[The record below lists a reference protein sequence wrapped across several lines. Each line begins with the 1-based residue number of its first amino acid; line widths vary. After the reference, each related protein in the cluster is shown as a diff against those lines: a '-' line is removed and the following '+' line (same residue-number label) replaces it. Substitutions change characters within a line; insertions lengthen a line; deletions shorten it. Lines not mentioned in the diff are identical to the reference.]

1 MEVAFSLEG
10 VFVFVVVFLLFVRL
24 LAGAVGFG
32 FYGFGSF
39 GVFGVY
45 ELVLGGG
52 VLAETSAGR
61 SEHYLSW
68 LRRPG
73 YVGGAVARPP

>member
-1 MEVAFSLEG
+1 MEAAFSLEG
-10 VFVFVVVFLLFVRL
+10 VFAAFFVRL

-32 FYGFGSF
+32 FYFF
-39 GVFGVY
+39 WPLGVFFVD

-52 VLAETSAGR
+52 VLAETFTGR
-61 SEHYLSW
+61 SEQFLPLLH
-68 LRRPG
+68 RPG